1 MMSDYHLSTKSLRPV
16 LVKLGCSIALGVAT
30 VFAMPIVSS
39 SLQPVLGEQ
48 SVGIAHAAEKKEKP
62 KKSTRRTP
70 AIRAKIYEKLNA
82 AQEAADAKKYNEAIK
97 LLNDLRDTEGR
108 NSLNSYELAN
118 LYNMYAFIYF
128 TQEKYELALDAY
140 RNVVKQPDIP
150 EAMELNTKYT
160 IAQLY
165 FVKEDYKGGVS
176 TLLEWFKAKQALGE
190 DPGAGAY
197 ALLSQ
202 GYYQLK
208 DLDRALKY
216 IEVAI
221 NDYTSRGKVP
231 KEQWWGLQRYLY
243 YEKNDIKRVAA
254 ILEETLKYY
263 QKKAYWLQLSAMY
276 NELKMDAKSTAAMET
291 AYTEGVLDNDK
302 ELINMAYLF
311 LSQEVPYKAAKVL
324 DKGIKKG
331 EIPATSKNLELLGN
345 AWRQAQELKKAI
357 PEMEKAAAKS
367 DKGELWSRL
376 GNIYLDNDEFDK
388 AEKAI
393 ENAFKKGDLKRPDS
407 AYLVLGMARFNLQ
420 EYDGARKAFK
430 EAAKSE
436 KSADYAKSW
445 MEFMTKEIE
454 RQEGL
459 KDG

>member
-1 MMSDYHLSTKSLRPV
+1 MSDYHSSTKAMRPV
-16 LVKLGCSIALGVAT
+16 LVKLGCSLVLGVAT
-30 VFAMPIVSS
+30 VLALPVVSTAM
-39 SLQPVLGEQ
+39 QPLVGEQ

-62 KKSTRRTP
+62 KRSTRRTP
-70 AIRAKIYEKLNA
+70 AIRAKIYEKLNE
-82 AQEAADAKKYNEAIK
+82 AQMAADEKKYTQAIQ
-97 LLNDLRDTEGR
+97 LLNELRDKEGR

-165 FVKEDYKGGVS
+165 FVKEDYRNGVK
-176 TLLEWFKAKQALGE
+176 TLQEWFKAKQEMQE

-208 DLDRALKY
+208 DLNKALKY

-221 NDYTSRGKVP
+221 DDYTSRGKVP

-254 ILEETLKYY
+254 ILEETLKHY

-276 NELKMDAKSTAAMET
+276 NELKMESKSTAAMET

-302 ELINMAYLF
+302 ELINMAYLY

-331 EIPATSKNLELLGN
+331 QIPATSKNLELLGN

-367 DKGELWSRL
+367 EKGELWSRL
-376 GNIYLDNDEFDK
+376 GNIYLDNDEFGK

-393 ENAFKKGDLKRPDS
+393 ENAFKKGDLKRPDT

-420 EYDGARKAFK
+420 EYEGAKKAFK

-436 KSADYAKSW
+436 KSKDYAKQW
-445 MEFMTKEIE
+445 MQFMDKELQ
-454 RQEGL
+454 RQEAL

>member
-1 MMSDYHLSTKSLRPV
+1 MMSGYHSSTKAMRPV
-16 LVKLGCSIALGVAT
+16 LVKLACSLALGVAT
-30 VFAMPIVSS
+30 VFALPVLSTAS
-39 SLQPVLGEQ
+39 QPLLGEQ
-48 SVGIAHAAEKKEKP
+48 GVGVAHAAERSEKP

-70 AIRAKIYEKLNA
+70 AIRAKIYEKLNE
-82 AQEAADAKKYNEAIK
+82 AQMAADEKKYTQAIN
-97 LLNDLRDTEGR
+97 LLNDLRDKEGR

-165 FVKEDYKGGVS
+165 FVKEDYRNGVK
-176 TLLEWFKAKQALGE
+176 TLQEWFKAKKEMQE

-208 DLDRALKY
+208 DLNSALKY

-221 NDYTSRGKVP
+221 DDYTSRGKVP

-243 YEKNDIKRVAA
+243 YEKNDIKRVTA
-254 ILEETLKYY
+254 ILEETLKHY

-276 NELKMDAKSTAAMET
+276 NELKMESKSTAAMET

-302 ELINMAYLF
+302 ELINMAYLY

-324 DKGIKKG
+324 DTGIKKG
-331 EIPATSKNLELLGN
+331 QIPPTSKNLELLGN
-345 AWRQAQELKKAI
+345 AWRQAQEIKKAI

-393 ENAFKKGDLKRPDS
+393 ENAFKKGDLRRPDT
-407 AYLVLGMARFNLQ
+407 AYLVLGMARFNLK
-420 EYDGARKAFK
+420 EYESAKKAFK

-436 KSADYAKSW
+436 KSKDYAKQW
-445 MEFMTKEIE
+445 MEFMDKELQ
-454 RQEGL
+454 RQEAL
-459 KDG
+459 NDG